1 MEGVQ
6 LLMATTIAFLAGTI
20 LSSMATFLIVGAS
33 KNNAIIEAYEEGYR
47 DGLNAAGN
55 GVKYDEVR

>member
-1 MEGVQ
+1 
-6 LLMATTIAFLAGTI
+6 MATTIAFLTGTI
-20 LSSMATFLIVGAS
+20 LAMATFLIVGAS

-47 DGLNAAGN
+47 DGLNTVGN

>member
-1 MEGVQ
+1 
-6 LLMATTIAFLAGTI
+6 MATAIAFLTGTI
-20 LSSMATFLIVGAS
+20 LSAMATFLMGAS

-47 DGLNAAGN
+47 DGLNIARN

>member
-1 MEGVQ
+1 M
-6 LLMATTIAFLAGTI
+6 MATTIAFLTGTI
-20 LSSMATFLIVGAS
+20 LSAMATFLIVGAS

-47 DGLNAAGN
+47 DGLNVVAGN

>member
-1 MEGVQ
+1 
-6 LLMATTIAFLAGTI
+6 MATTIAFLTGTI
-20 LSSMATFLIVGAS
+20 LSAMATFLIVGAS

-47 DGLNAAGN
+47 DGLNVATGN

>member
-1 MEGVQ
+1 
-6 LLMATTIAFLAGTI
+6 MATTIVFLAGTI
-20 LSSMATFLIVGAS
+20 LSAVATFLIVGAS

-47 DGLNAAGN
+47 DGLNVAGN